1 MNLSELAD
9 GLRDFDFNSL
19 ELTNAGSWPIAIKMV
34 AWVLVLFSVI
44 LLGHYLHLNELQV
57 ELDRAV
63 VKEEDL
69 KKDYGIK
76 AFKAANLETYR
87 QQMDEMEKSFG
98 SLLKQLP
105 SDTEVPGLLEDITHT
120 GLGTGLEIKLIQ
132 LQPERRASFYI
143 ELPINIQV
151 EGGYHDFGAFVSGVA
166 SLPRIVTLHDFSVT
180 PNGAKAGL
188 LNMTIQAKTY
198 RYDDAEEE

>member
-9 GLRDFDFNSL
+9 GLRDFDVNSL

-198 RYDDAEEE
+198 S